1 VSVIVFS
8 AFLNGLMRISIILFL
23 AIGLLC
29 ADEFP
34 KVYNSESNKKKGPIS
49 PEAAAKSYQLPK
61 GFKVTVFAAEPE
73 LRNPI
78 AMAWD
83 VKKRMWVAENYT
95 YAEKG
100 KRFDLSLRDRIVIF
114 EDEDRDGKAEKRK
127 VFTDKLQMLT
137 SVEVQP
143 GGVWAMCPPQLLFI
157 PDRNG
162 DDIPDSEPEVVLD
175 GFTVAKSNYHNFA
188 NGLRW
193 GPDGWLYGRCG
204 GSCPGNVGVPGM
216 LDEERVPLRGGIWRY
231 HPKRKFFEV
240 IVHGT
245 TNPWGHDWDQHGEGF
260 FINTV
265 NGHLWHMIPGGHFDR
280 PFGRSINPL
289 VYEAIQMHADH
300 WHFDKTGSWTKSRN
314 GAANEFGGGHSHIGM
329 CIYQGDHLPEEW
341 RGKLL
346 TWNQHGRRLNR
357 ERLERQGSGYVAR
370 HEPDQFLAGD
380 EWFRGLDIREGPD
393 GALYGLDWSDMGECH
408 DHTGVHRTS
417 GRIYRFSYGD
427 TKEVP
432 IISSFGRQK
441 FDYNE
446 TASPWGRRQVR
457 KLLAL
462 DRTANRASTLATE
475 VFDGGEPLR
484 KLRML
489 WMAHSVKPIE
499 REVLIKLLE
508 EEDEHLRVWA
518 IRLLTDEWAIDSV
531 YGPMENRKV
540 ASDPELRDRF
550 VKMAKEDQSGLVRLA
565 LASTLQRIAVE
576 DRVALA
582 KALAQRVE
590 DVLDHNLPKLVWF
603 GLMHLGEEKLEVAKV
618 TRWPTLATFLA
629 RCSCGE
635 PAMVEKVVAIAAAN
649 QAMTEALLEGL
660 VEGFKGIQRAPIP
673 RGWGKVSPIL
683 AERVPRL
690 TRELSVLFGDGRAM
704 DSLKIIAMDER
715 KEIEVRKR
723 ALAALIDAKV
733 KDLRPMCEQL
743 FWVRG
748 LSETAVKG
756 LAQFED
762 NEVGE
767 NLVKSFNRL
776 SLAEERA
783 AVIDVLVT
791 RKKWAGYLL
800 AELKTGEIPRRSVTP
815 FHARQILA
823 MKNDDLSKMLQ
834 EVWGGVR
841 ESDDDLKKKIIDL
854 EKALTPD
861 VRARGDKGQG
871 RVLFQTLCASC
882 HQLYGK
888 GGKLGPD
895 LTGSGR
901 ADLGYLLE
909 NIIAPN
915 SVVPVEYQMSLI
927 TLKDGR
933 VMTGLITASDDQTI
947 TLKSLADEITIEKK
961 SVFKNIRMQDSI
973 MPQGLMS
980 DLSTDQV
987 RDLIAYLMHPRQV
1000 AFPEPKK

>member
-1 VSVIVFS
+1 
-8 AFLNGLMRISIILFL
+8 MRIPVILFFVM
-23 AIGLLC
+23 ALLC

-34 KVYNSESNKKKGPIS
+34 KVYNGERNQKREPI
-49 PEAAAKSYQLPK
+49 PPDAAARAFQVPA

-73 LRNPI
+73 VRNPI

-114 EDEDRDGKAEKRK
+114 EDRDRDGKAERRK

-157 PDRNG
+157 PDRDG
-162 DDIPDSEPEVVLD
+162 DDIPDSEPEVILD
-175 GFTVAKSNYHNFA
+175 GFTVANSNYHNLA

-204 GSCPGNVGVPGM
+204 GSCPGNVGAPGT

-240 IVHGT
+240 VVHGT
-245 TNPWGHDWDQHGEGF
+245 TNPWGHDWDQNGEGF

-289 VYEAIQMHADH
+289 VYEEIQMHADH
-300 WHFDKTGSWTKSRN
+300 WHFDKTGSWTKSRG
-314 GAANEFGGGHSHIGM
+314 GAANEFGGGHAHIGM

-393 GALYGLDWSDMGECH
+393 GALYGLDWSDTGECH

-417 GRIYRFSYGD
+417 GRIYRFSYGE

-432 IISSFGRQK
+432 SASSFKGQK
-441 FDYNE
+441 YNY
-446 TASPWGRRQVR
+446 TGNASPWGRRQVR
-457 KLLAL
+457 KILAQ
-462 DRTANRASTLATE
+462 DRSANRVTRLPTDF
-475 VFDGGEPLR
+475 FDGGEPLN

-489 WMAHSVKPIE
+489 WMVHSVKPIE
-499 REVLIKLLE
+499 REVLMKILE
-508 EEDEHLRVWA
+508 EDDEHLRVWA
-518 IRLLTDEWAIDSV
+518 IRFLTDEWAIDSV
-531 YGPMENRKV
+531 FGPMANRKV

-576 DRVALA
+576 DRVVLA
-582 KALAQRVE
+582 KALARRVE
-590 DVLDHNLPKLVWF
+590 DILDHNLPKLVWY
-603 GLMHLGEEKLEVAKV
+603 GLMHLGEEKLEVARV
-618 TRWPTLATFLA
+618 TRWPDLARFLA
-629 RCSCGE
+629 RSSCGK
-635 PAMVEKVVAIAAAN
+635 PAMVEKVVEISAAN
-649 QAMTEALLEGL
+649 EAMMEALLQGL
-660 VEGFKGIQRAPIP
+660 VDGFKGVQKAPTP
-673 RGWGKVSPIL
+673 RGWDKVSPIL
-683 AERVPRL
+683 AKRVPRL
-690 TRELSVLFGDGRAM
+690 TRELSVLFGDTLAM
-704 DSLKIIAMDER
+704 DSLKNIALDEK
-715 KEIEVRKR
+715 KEISVRKQ

-733 KDLRPMCEQL
+733 KDLRPLCEQL
-743 FWVRG
+743 FWVKG
-748 LSETAVKG
+748 LSDTAVKG
-756 LAQFED
+756 LAQFD
-762 NEVGE
+762 NDEVGRK
-767 NLVKSFNRL
+767 LVKSL
-776 SLAEERA
+776 GKLPLAEERA

-791 RKKWAGYLL
+791 RKKWAGFLL
-800 AELKTGEIPRRSVTP
+800 AELKAGEIPRRSVTP

-823 MKNDDLSKMLQ
+823 MKDEDLSMMLQ
-834 EVWGGVR
+834 EVWGEVR
-841 ESDDDLKKKIIDL
+841 ESDEDLKKIIINL
-854 EKALTPD
+854 ERVLTPE

-882 HQLYGK
+882 HQLYGQ

-909 NIIAPN
+909 NIITPN

-933 VMTGLITASDDQTI
+933 VMSGVITASDDRTMTLQT
-947 TLKSLADEITIEKK
+947 LADEISIEKK
-961 SVFKNIRMQDSI
+961 SVIKNIRMKDSI
-973 MPQGLMS
+973 MPSGL
-980 DLSTDQV
+980 LSTLSTEQI
-987 RDLIAYLMHPRQV
+987 RDLITYLMHPQQV
-1000 AFPEPKK
+1000 AFPESKK

>member
-1 VSVIVFS
+1 
-8 AFLNGLMRISIILFL
+8 MRTSLILFL
-23 AIGLLC
+23 APWLVC
-29 ADEFP
+29 ADDFP
-34 KVYNSESNKKKGPIS
+34 SVYDSEKDQNGKPTT
-49 PEAAAKSYQLPK
+49 PEDAAEAFQVPE
-61 GFKVTVFAAEPE
+61 GFEVTVFAAEPNV
-73 LRNPI
+73 RNPI

-83 VKKRMWVAENYT
+83 GKKRMWVAENYT

-162 DDIPDSEPEVVLD
+162 DDIPDSEPEVILD

-204 GSCPGNVGVPGM
+204 GSCPGNVGVPGTV
-216 LDEERVPLRGGIWRY
+216 DENRVPLRGGIWRY
-231 HPKRKFFEV
+231 HPKRNFFEV
-240 IVHGT
+240 VVHGT

-280 PFGRSINPL
+280 PFGRSVNPL

-329 CIYQGDHLPEEW
+329 CVYQGDHFPKEW

-380 EWFRGLDIREGPD
+380 EWFRGIDIREGPD
-393 GALYGLDWSDMGECH
+393 GALYGLDWSDTGECH

-432 IISSFGRQK
+432 TNSSFGRQK
-441 FDYNE
+441 FNHNG

-457 KLLAL
+457 KLL
-462 DRTANRASTLATE
+462 DRSADRLASLPIE
-475 VFDGGEPLR
+475 FFDGEEPLK

-489 WMAHSVKPIE
+489 WMAHSVEPIE
-499 REVLIKLLE
+499 REVLMKILE
-508 EEDEHLRVWA
+508 EDDEHLRVWA

-565 LASTLQRIAVE
+565 LASTLQRIAVK
-576 DRVALA
+576 DRVVLA

-618 TRWPTLATFLA
+618 TRWPTLAKFLA

-649 QAMTEALLEGL
+649 QAMTKALLEGL
-660 VEGFKGIQRAPIP
+660 VDGFKGVQRAPIP

-704 DSLKIIAMDER
+704 DSLKIIALDER
-715 KEIEVRKR
+715 QEIEVRKR

-733 KDLRPMCEQL
+733 KDLRPFCEEL

-762 NEVGE
+762 DEVGE

-776 SLAEERA
+776 SLTEERA

-800 AELKTGEIPRRSVTP
+800 AELKTGKIPRGSVTP

-823 MKNDDLSKMLQ
+823 MKNEDLSKMLQ
-834 EVWGGVR
+834 EVWGEVR
-841 ESDDDLKKKIIDL
+841 ESDEDLKKKIIDL

-861 VRARGDKGQG
+861 VRSRGDKGQG

-901 ADLGYLLE
+901 ADFGYLLE

-933 VMTGLITASDDQTI
+933 VISGLIIASDERTL
-947 TLKSLADEITIEKK
+947 TLKTLTDEISIEKK
-961 SVFKNIRMQDSI
+961 SVFKNMRMQDSI
-973 MPQGLMS
+973 MPQGLLS
-980 DLSTDQV
+980 DLSADQI

-1000 AFPEPKK
+1000 AFPELKK

>member
-1 VSVIVFS
+1 
-8 AFLNGLMRISIILFL
+8 MRIPIILFF

-29 ADEFP
+29 ADVFP
-34 KVYNSESNKKKGPIS
+34 KVYNSESNEKKGPIS

-204 GSCPGNVGVPGM
+204 GSCPGNVGAPGM

-457 KLLAL
+457 KLLAI
-462 DRTANRASTLATE
+462 DRSANRAASLATE
-475 VFDGGEPLR
+475 FFDGGEPLK

-499 REVLIKLLE
+499 REVLIKILE

-576 DRVALA
+576 DRIVLA

-590 DVLDHNLPKLVWF
+590 DALDHNLPKLVWF

-649 QAMTEALLEGL
+649 QAMTEAL
-660 VEGFKGIQRAPIP
+660 
-673 RGWGKVSPIL
+673 
-683 AERVPRL
+683 
-690 TRELSVLFGDGRAM
+690 
-704 DSLKIIAMDER
+704 
-715 KEIEVRKR
+715 
-723 ALAALIDAKV
+723 
-733 KDLRPMCEQL
+733 
-743 FWVRG
+743 
-748 LSETAVKG
+748 
-756 LAQFED
+756 
-762 NEVGE
+762 
-767 NLVKSFNRL
+767 
-776 SLAEERA
+776 
-783 AVIDVLVT
+783 
-791 RKKWAGYLL
+791 
-800 AELKTGEIPRRSVTP
+800 
-815 FHARQILA
+815 
-823 MKNDDLSKMLQ
+823 
-834 EVWGGVR
+834 
-841 ESDDDLKKKIIDL
+841 
-854 EKALTPD
+854 
-861 VRARGDKGQG
+861 
-871 RVLFQTLCASC
+871 
-882 HQLYGK
+882 
-888 GGKLGPD
+888 
-895 LTGSGR
+895 
-901 ADLGYLLE
+901 
-909 NIIAPN
+909 
-915 SVVPVEYQMSLI
+915 
-927 TLKDGR
+927 
-933 VMTGLITASDDQTI
+933 
-947 TLKSLADEITIEKK
+947 
-961 SVFKNIRMQDSI
+961 
-973 MPQGLMS
+973 
-980 DLSTDQV
+980 
-987 RDLIAYLMHPRQV
+987 
-1000 AFPEPKK
+1000 